1 MCKDESLLSFGE
13 IRILEKHPVSLIVIG
28 GRWKGQP
35 AVKTLLQF
43 FDMTVLNTVWQWR
56 GLQTASLKVSLKVE
70 LVYDGSIS
78 RSLFSY
84 HINISECVHGIL
96 EKWEADLIR

>member
-13 IRILEKHPVSLIVIG
+13 IRILEKHPISLIVIG

-43 FDMTVLNTVWQWR
+43 SDMTVLNTVWQ
-56 GLQTASLKVSLKVE
+56 
-70 LVYDGSIS
+70 
-78 RSLFSY
+78 
-84 HINISECVHGIL
+84 
-96 EKWEADLIR
+96 